1 MGNNKKERAT
11 LPPKITEEVYAI
23 EEQFQNEVIR
33 PIIKTQ
39 SYLIKLHVLNQIK
52 SMKVV
57 FSELNQLK
65 KEKQLRSLMQN
76 NQQFKREVIGI
87 VIGQFDL
94 KEINLYFTMQKE
106 INRRI
111 VQIVANRMVDQL
123 A

>member
-1 MGNNKKERAT
+1 MGNNKKERAA
-11 LPPKITEEVYAI
+11 LPPEITEEVYAI
-23 EEQFQNEVIR
+23 EEQFQNEIIR

-39 SYLIKLHVLNQIK
+39 SDLIKLHVLNQIK

-57 FSELNQLK
+57 FSELNHLK
-65 KEKQLRSLMQN
+65 KEKQLRSIMQN

-94 KEINLYFTMQKE
+94 EEIKLYFTMHKG

>member
-1 MGNNKKERAT
+1 MENNKKERAT
-11 LPPKITEEVYAI
+11 LPPEITEEVYAI

-39 SYLIKLHVLNQIK
+39 SDLIKLLVLNQIK
-52 SMKVV
+52 IMKVV

-65 KEKQLRSLMQN
+65 KEKHLRSLLQQ
-76 NQQFKREVIGI
+76 NQQFKREIIGI
-87 VIGQFDL
+87 VIGQFDIE
-94 KEINLYFTMQKE
+94 EIKLYFSMQKE
-106 INRRI
+106 MNRRI